1 MQGRKLVR
9 NLLRKCITCKKIEGK
24 PYAYPPSPPLTALR
38 LKDTHPF
45 DTTSVE
51 NFGLLFVKGVFCEK
65 NDDKMYKAWVTLYM
79 CASTRAFLL
88 DLVPQPNS
96 ASFINSFCRMIREGV
111 AQII

>member
-1 MQGRKLVR
+1 MDCARE
-9 NLLRKCITCKKIEGK
+9 KISSQISC
-24 PYAYPPSPPLTALR
+24 AWTPSPPLIALR
-38 LKDTHPF
+38 LKDTPPF
-45 DTTSVE
+45 NPTGVD
-51 NFGLLFVKGVFCEK
+51 NFGPLFVKEVFCEK

-96 ASFINSFCRMIREGV
+96 ASFINSFCRMIQEGV